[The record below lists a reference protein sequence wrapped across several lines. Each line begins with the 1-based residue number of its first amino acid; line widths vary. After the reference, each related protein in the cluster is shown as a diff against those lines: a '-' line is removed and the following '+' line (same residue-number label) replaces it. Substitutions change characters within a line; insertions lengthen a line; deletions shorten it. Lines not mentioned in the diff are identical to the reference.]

1 MGTIVPRK
9 RANGTTAYSAQILI
23 KRKGVIVHRETQTF
37 DRRPAAAIWLAA
49 REKELEK
56 PGALERASLGS
67 PTLGDAIAKYVT
79 ETRKAIGRTK
89 AQVLETI
96 KADPIADIE
105 CQNVGSSDIV
115 AFAQR
120 RGATNQPQTVGNY
133 ISHLSAVFAVAR
145 PAWGFPLDEKAMKD
159 AQAVVKRMGY
169 TAKSASRDRLP
180 TMDELH
186 AILSHFEERSI
197 RRPASVPMV
206 KVVVFAL
213 FSTRRLEEITRIE
226 WSDLDEEHSRVLVRD
241 MKHPGQKIGNDTW
254 CDLPEPALRVALSM
268 PRTKPQIFPFG
279 TDAIGAAF
287 TRACQFLAIE
297 DLHLHDLRHA
307 GISRLAEMGWSIPHM
322 AAVSG
327 HRSWSSL
334 KRYSHLK
341 AKGDRY
347 ADWPWI
353 ERAGETG

>member
-1 MGTIVPRK
+1 MGTIIPRK
-9 RANGTTAYSAQILI
+9 RADGTTGYSAQIVI
-23 KRKGVIVHRETQTF
+23 KVKGEIVHRETKTF
-37 DRRPAAAIWLAA
+37 DRRQAAAGWLEN
-49 REKELEK
+49 REEELKE
-56 PGALERASLGS
+56 PGAIEALKAVD
-67 PTLGDAIAKYVT
+67 PTLGEAIARYVA
-79 ETRKAIGRTK
+79 ESRKEIGRTK

-96 KADPIADIE
+96 CADSIAALKCSAVTSAAITE
-105 CQNVGSSDIV
+105 
-115 AFAQR
+115 FARR

-145 PAWGFPLDEKAMKD
+145 PAWGFPLDEQAMKD
-159 AQAVVKRMGY
+159 AQAVAKRMGY

-197 RRPASVPMV
+197 RRPSSVPMV

-226 WSDLDEEHSRVLVRD
+226 WSDLDEQHSRVLVRD
-241 MKHPGQKIGNDTW
+241 MKHPGQKAGNDTW

-268 PRTKPQIFPFG
+268 PRTAPQIFPFG
-279 TDAIGAAF
+279 TDAIGASF
-287 TRACQFLAIE
+287 TRACHFLEIE

-322 AAVSG
+322 AGVSG

-334 KRYSHLK
+334 KRYSHMK

-347 ADWPWI
+347 EGWAWI
-353 ERAGETG
+353 ERAIGE